1 MIADLMCP
9 VVMGARWPDHCACS
23 MTPTMGAF
31 VTKRALLLLISLLS
45 LNVASFAGDEFGP
58 DSLLNW
64 QFVGDP
70 QISPDGRHI
79 VYVRVSVDRD
89 RDDYNRELWL
99 ASDDGTPR
107 PLTSGSNDFAPRWSP
122 DGRRLAFISGR
133 SEKRQIF
140 ILELAGGEAWQL
152 TSDKD
157 GVGAFAWSPDAKR
170 IAFTSRTA
178 LAGDPGFE
186 EEKTGSKDKPPA
198 RVPFVTEDLIYRN
211 DGTPG
216 YRNGK
221 RAQIWIVPT
230 SAGPKPEAQRIT
242 HTTFNVGEPAWAI
255 DGRSILFSG
264 NGRQD
269 ADYASDDT
277 EIFVVATDGNSAPRA
292 LTDRRGPDAD
302 PLPSPDGKWI
312 AFTGF
317 DEATPPRSSSVT
329 NLYVMRPDGSAVREL
344 ASDLDRNI
352 GETTLNDSTAPGV
365 NGKRIAWSADSRN
378 LLLVA
383 ADRGQAR
390 LFNVE
395 AASGKFTEISQLKQ
409 GEVRDFSLSRN
420 GIVVAAFS
428 SSAQPT
434 EIYQFP
440 LKAVTKPWKRVSSHT
455 AALAPLSGFSEYQDF
470 TYNSFDGRPIQAW
483 IIKPAGFDPERKYP
497 MILYIHGGPHAM
509 YGSSFFHEFQVLA
522 HSGFV
527 LLITNPRGSTGYGG
541 EFANI
546 IQYRYPGDDYR
557 DLMAGVDQMLAR
569 GYVDEKRLGVAG
581 GSGGGLLTSWT
592 VGQTGR
598 FQAAVVDRAVTN
610 WFSFVGTSDLNYYFV
625 THWFRDFPWRDN
637 TDYLERSPLSHVDQV
652 TTPVLVIHSE
662 QDYRTALDQGLQF
675 YTALKMLKKPAKL
688 AVFPDSSHG
697 MSREGRPSLRV
708 ARLALIRDW
717 FLGKLTTTRDR
728 EPQEEQSAKANVE

>member
-1 MIADLMCP
+1 MSQTK
-9 VVMGARWPDHCACS
+9 GALV
-23 MTPTMGAF
+23 TMR
-31 VTKRALLLLISLLS
+31 VPLLLIGLLS
-45 LNVASFAGDEFGP
+45 VNVASFANDDFGP

-70 QISPDGRHI
+70 QISPDGRQI
-79 VYVRVSVDRD
+79 VYVLVKVDRD
-89 RDDYNRELWL
+89 RDDYSRELWI
-99 ASDDGTPR
+99 ASDGGAPR
-107 PLTSGSNDFAPRWSP
+107 ALSSGSNDFSPRWSP
-122 DGRRLAFISGR
+122 EGRRLAFISGR

-157 GVGAFAWSPDAKR
+157 GVGAFAWSPDGKR

-178 LAGDPGFE
+178 LAGDPGYE
-186 EEKTGSKDKPPA
+186 EEKPASKDKPPA
-198 RVPFVTEDLIYRN
+198 RAPFVTEDLIYRN

-216 YRNGK
+216 YRNTK
-221 RAQIWIVPT
+221 RSQIWIVPT
-230 SAGPKPEAQRIT
+230 TAGPKPEGQRIT
-242 HTTFNVGEPAWAI
+242 RTTFNVGEPAWSM
-255 DGRSILFSG
+255 DGRSILFG
-264 NGRQD
+264 ANGRQD
-269 ADYASDDT
+269 ADYAAEDT
-277 EIFVVATDGNSAPRA
+277 EIFVVTSDGSSAPRA
-292 LTDRRGPDAD
+292 LTDRRGPDGD

-312 AFTGF
+312 AFTGY
-317 DEATPPRSSSVT
+317 DEATPPRSSTVT
-329 NLYVMRPDGSAVREL
+329 NLYVMRPDGSGVREL
-344 ASDLDRNI
+344 ANDLDRSI
-352 GETTLNDSTAPGV
+352 GETTSNDSTAPGV

-378 LLLVA
+378 LLIGA
-383 ADRGQAR
+383 ADRGQGR
-390 LFNVE
+390 LFSVE

-409 GEVRDFSLSRN
+409 GGEVRDFSLSRN
-420 GIVVAAFS
+420 GIVAAAFN

-440 LKAVTKPWKRVSSHT
+440 LAAIAKPWKRVSSHT
-455 AALAPLSGFSEYQDF
+455 AGLAPASGFSEYEEF
-470 TYNSFDGRPIQAW
+470 TYHSFDGRLIEAW
-483 IIKPAGFDPERKYP
+483 IIKPPGFDRERKYP

-522 HSGFV
+522 QSGFV
-527 LLITNPRGSTGYGG
+527 ILITNPRGSTGYGG

-546 IQYRYPGDDYR
+546 IQYHYPGDDYR

-625 THWFRDFPWRDN
+625 THWFHDFPWRDN
-637 TDYLERSPLSHVDQV
+637 SDYLARSPLSHVDQV

-697 MSREGRPSLRV
+697 MSRDGRPSLRV
-708 ARLALIRDW
+708 ARLTLIRDW
-717 FLGKLTTTRDR
+717 FLEKSSTSRDR